1 MEKKKSIKILSTL
14 SLASSDTREE
24 TLKTIIINT
33 LFEKKEVLRDALQV
47 EIKDSFG
54 FEPYSSELVE
64 ILNTLFD
71 SNVIKNV
78 DGKILLSDEERLR
91 VTLLDAEIKEK
102 EKIRFQNFKNF
113 IIDELEINI
122 EISKIKILYSVFVEY
137 LYYCFYEFG
146 EEALNYFS
154 PKLREIDLTNE
165 DYLQQSFQKLGDNTL
180 CSILK
185 TVIDKYPENI
195 SKQDLEFLNE
205 LALKT
210 QSFASLG
217 YSPDQSQEVIDL
229 NLIDWVLYL
238 DTNVLYSILNL
249 HSHPENEACK
259 ALIQLILDNS
269 SHLKIVLRYSELS
282 VAELV
287 SKKDDFKYLDK
298 SITDSAIRGLL
309 SSDKLDEFSR
319 QFYTNLLQNRSAT
332 LHPSK
337 VIDLSSSTL
346 KAKKI
351 EVSRNSKRL
360 ENIGE
365 EYINIRIQEYLRF
378 VNEKNE
384 IRNDFKKK
392 KGINLRNLFRSDK
405 QATHDI
411 SLREIILSQRNSSTK
426 DQEHLT
432 FNNVKYYAITL
443 DNILIQYDQQERV
456 GNTDIRSF
464 PVFFKPSFLLS
475 KLIKILPIKT
485 DNYKKAYFKA
495 LTARGFNKDTKR
507 SEDIINI
514 VNYLKSQGIDNEEI
528 INNLISE
535 DLFLEK
541 YKEESKSNPSFDSG
555 IFIEGVLNEQFAEK
569 QSELIKAREELSKIK
584 TDALNVTSE
593 NSILLKQINEKVIV
607 TQIYDNAIKELNKKV
622 TKLEN
627 TRIVST
633 PQLDISFETEKDEKI
648 KKLQKQLEDEKAKT
662 VEKEISIEIEKRI
675 KKWQISSLK
684 NLFFTIPLLFLSFI
698 LVNFYKTELEEAKLY
713 LSIIIP
719 VVVGLANIFVFGLIF
734 IRFFNDSNKEAKRKS
749 IEREILS
756 KYNNQITVQK

>member
-1 MEKKKSIKILSTL
+1 MEKKKSIKILSAL

-24 TLKTIIINT
+24 TLRTIIINT
-33 LFEKKEVLRDALQV
+33 LFEKNEILKDNFES

-54 FEPYSSELVE
+54 FEPYSSELSE
-64 ILNTLFD
+64 ILIAMVE
-71 SNVIKNV
+71 SNILKNV
-78 DGKILLSDEERLR
+78 DGKISLSEEERLR
-91 VTLLDAEIKEK
+91 VTLLDSEIKDN

-113 IIDELEINI
+113 IVDELEINI
-122 EISKIKILYSVFVEY
+122 EISKIKLLYSVFVEY
-137 LYYCFYEFG
+137 LYHCFYEFG

-154 PKLREIDLTNE
+154 PKPREIDLTND
-165 DYLQQSFQKLGDNTL
+165 DYLHQSFQKLGDKTL
-180 CSILK
+180 CSTLK

-195 SKQDLEFLNE
+195 SKADLEFLNE

-217 YSPDQSQEVIDL
+217 YRPDQSQDVIDL

-249 HSHPENEACK
+249 HSHPENEACR
-259 ALIQLILDNS
+259 ALIQLILDNNS
-269 SHLKIVLRYSELS
+269 QIKIVLRYSELS
-282 VAELV
+282 LKELLN
-287 SKKDDFKYLDK
+287 KKDDFKHLDK

-319 QFYTNLLQNRSAT
+319 QFYSNLLQNRNST
-332 LHPSK
+332 IHPSK
-337 VIDLSSSTL
+337 VIDLSTATL

-360 ENIGE
+360 ENIGF
-365 EYINIRIQEYLRF
+365 EYVNIRIQDYLRY
-378 VNEKNE
+378 VSQKNDSRGE
-384 IRNDFKKK
+384 FKKR
-392 KGINLRNLFRSDK
+392 KGILLRNIFRSDK

-411 SLREIILSQRNSSTK
+411 SLREIIISQRSENSK
-426 DQEHLT
+426 NQQHLT
-432 FNNVKYYAITL
+432 FNNIKYYAVTL
-443 DNILIQYDQQERV
+443 DNLLIQYDQQERV
-456 GNTDIRSF
+456 GHSDIRSF

-485 DNYKKAYFKA
+485 NDYKKAYFKA

-514 VNYLKSQGIDNEEI
+514 VNYLKLQGIDNEEI

-555 IFIEGVLNEQFAEK
+555 IFIEDALNEQFAIK
-569 QSELIKAREELSKIK
+569 QLELSKAKEELSKIK
-584 TDALNVTSE
+584 TDALNITSE
-593 NSILLKQINEKVIV
+593 NSILLKQINEKVAV
-607 TQIYDNAIKELNKKV
+607 TQIYDNAIKELSKKV

-627 TRIVST
+627 TRVISS

-648 KKLQKQLEDEKAKT
+648 KNLQKQLDGEKAKMK
-662 VEKEISIEIEKRI
+662 EKEVSIEIEKRI
-675 KKWQISSLK
+675 KTWQTNSLK
-684 NLFFTIPLLFLSFI
+684 SLFFTVPLLILSI
-698 LVNFYKTELEEAKLY
+698 VLVNIYKSELDSSKWY
-713 LSIIIP
+713 LSIMIP
-719 VVVGLANIFVFGLIF
+719 VAAGLINIFVFGLIF

-749 IEREILS
+749 IEREI
-756 KYNNQITVQK
+756 

>member
-1 MEKKKSIKILSTL
+1 MEKKKSIKILSAL
-14 SLASSDTREE
+14 SLASSDAREE

-33 LFEKKEVLRDALQV
+33 LYEKNEVLRDVLEV

-54 FEPYSSELVE
+54 FEPYSSELTE
-64 ILNTLFD
+64 ILNTLYD
-71 SNVIKNV
+71 SNVIKIA
-78 DGKILLSDEERLR
+78 DGKIVLSDDERLR
-91 VTLLDAEIKEK
+91 VTLLDAEIKDK

-113 IIDELEINI
+113 VIDELEINI

-137 LYYCFYEFG
+137 LYHCFYEFG

-165 DYLQQSFQKLGDNTL
+165 DYLQQSFQKLGDKTL
-180 CSILK
+180 CSVLK
-185 TVIDKYPENI
+185 TIIDKYPENI
-195 SKQDLEFLNE
+195 SKPDLEFLNE

-249 HSHPENEACK
+249 HSHPENEACR
-259 ALIQLILDNS
+259 ALVQLILDNS
-269 SHLKIVLRYSELS
+269 SHIKIVLRYSELS
-282 VAELV
+282 VTELV
-287 SKKDDFKYLDK
+287 SKKDDFKHLDK

-337 VIDLSSSTL
+337 VIDLSSATL
-346 KAKKI
+346 KSKKI

-365 EYINIRIQEYLRF
+365 EYINVRIQEYLRF

-384 IRNDFKKK
+384 VRNDFKKK
-392 KGINLRNLFRSDK
+392 KGINLRNIFRSDK

-411 SLREIILSQRNSSTK
+411 SLREIIISQRNGSTK

-432 FNNVKYYAITL
+432 FNNIKYYAITL

-456 GNTDIRSF
+456 GNNDIRSF

-495 LTARGFNKDTKR
+495 LTARGFNKDTKK

-569 QSELIKAREELSKIK
+569 QSELAKAKDELSKVK

-627 TRIVST
+627 TRIVAT

-648 KKLQKQLEDEKAKT
+648 KKLQKQLDEEKVKT
-662 VEKEISIEIEKRI
+662 REKETSIEIEKRI
-675 KKWQISSLK
+675 KKWQTNSLK
-684 NLFFTIPLLFLSFI
+684 SLFFTIPLLILSI
-698 LVNFYKTELEEAKLY
+698 VLVNIYKTELESSKLY
-713 LSIIIP
+713 LSIVIP
-719 VVVGLANIFVFGLIF
+719 VLVGIANVFVFGLIF

-749 IEREILS
+749 IEREIS
-756 KYNNQITVQK
+756 ESSTK

>member
-1 MEKKKSIKILSTL
+1 MEKKKSIKILSAL
-14 SLASSDTREE
+14 SLASSDAREE

-33 LFEKKEVLRDALQV
+33 LFEKNEVLRDVLEV

-54 FEPYSSELVE
+54 FEPYSSELTE
-64 ILNTLFD
+64 ILNAMYD
-71 SNVIKNV
+71 SNVIKIA
-78 DGKILLSDEERLR
+78 DGKIVLSDDERLR
-91 VTLLDAEIKEK
+91 VTLLDAEIKDK

-113 IIDELEINI
+113 VIDELEINI

-137 LYYCFYEFG
+137 LYHCFYEFG

-165 DYLQQSFQKLGDNTL
+165 DYLQQSFQKLGDKTL
-180 CSILK
+180 CSVLK
-185 TVIDKYPENI
+185 TIIDKYPENI
-195 SKQDLEFLNE
+195 SKPDLEFLNE

-249 HSHPENEACK
+249 HSHPENEACR
-259 ALIQLILDNS
+259 ALVQLILDNS
-269 SHLKIVLRYSELS
+269 SHIKIVLRYSELS
-282 VAELV
+282 VTELV
-287 SKKDDFKYLDK
+287 SKKDDFKHLDK

-337 VIDLSSSTL
+337 VIDLSSATL
-346 KAKKI
+346 KSKKI

-365 EYINIRIQEYLRF
+365 EYINVRIQEYLRF

-384 IRNDFKKK
+384 VRNDFKKK
-392 KGINLRNLFRSDK
+392 KGINLRNIFRSDK

-411 SLREIILSQRNSSTK
+411 SLREIIISQRNGSTK

-432 FNNVKYYAITL
+432 FNNIKYYAITL

-456 GNTDIRSF
+456 GNNDIRSF

-495 LTARGFNKDTKR
+495 LTARGFNKDTKK

-569 QSELIKAREELSKIK
+569 QLELAKAKDELSKVK

-593 NSILLKQINEKVIV
+593 NSILLKQINEKVVV

-627 TRIVST
+627 TRIVAT

-648 KKLQKQLEDEKAKT
+648 KKLQKQLDEEKVKT
-662 VEKEISIEIEKRI
+662 REKEISIEIEKRI
-675 KKWQISSLK
+675 KKWQTNSFKS
-684 NLFFTIPLLFLSFI
+684 LFFTIPLLVLSI
-698 LVNFYKTELEEAKLY
+698 VLVNIYKTELESSKLY
-713 LSIIIP
+713 LSIVIP
-719 VVVGLANIFVFGLIF
+719 VLVGIANVFVFGLIF

-749 IEREILS
+749 IEREIS
-756 KYNNQITVQK
+756 ESSTK